1 MKALAL
7 KGKKIIS
14 SIFLRVFGYY
24 VVLLLLFSLVLGLT
38 FLNLYNNSNIEYR
51 SSELE
56 RVGKSAANTIMDF
69 ALDND
74 YEGAISYLEV
84 FNEIE
89 SGEIWIISNTDSQKS
104 LIKSLETVKSETV
117 TSQPEFAELLEAAL
131 KGETRIN
138 SFFSQIHDATTIAAG
153 IPIYGSKNEVSGA
166 LIIIDVMTDVDE
178 MNRTGARM
186 IFSSGIFA
194 LLMSIGLSVLFASQ
208 ITRPVMKVRNVTK
221 ELQDGNYTAKTGLI
235 RNDEIGEM
243 AKSIDLLADRLC
255 KNQQEANNL
264 EQMRQD
270 FFANVSHELRTPI
283 AVVRAYTE
291 SMVDGVVTDPEK
303 IKQYNNRILA
313 ECKSMERLVGDLL
326 TLSKMQNPDFKIDAE
341 PVNLVHIFDEIVR
354 SALAINTER
363 GIQFE
368 LHRESNVY
376 MIMGDYDRLRQMFIV
391 ILDNAIKFSDPGKTI
406 HLNLTSVK
414 RKVICSIRDEGVGI
428 SDEELPYIFEK
439 FYKSKLKQNEKGTGL
454 GLPIAKQI
462 ALKHGGTID
471 VKSKVGEGTEFIFTF
486 DEIFEEDL

>member
-14 SIFLRVFGYY
+14 SIFLRVFSYY
-24 VVLLLLFSLVLGLT
+24 VVLLLLFSLVLGWT
-38 FLNLYNNSNIEYR
+38 FLNLYNNSNIDHR
-51 SSELE
+51 SAELE
-56 RVGKSAANTIMDF
+56 RVGKSAANTIMGF
-69 ALDND
+69 ALDDD

-89 SGEIWIISNTDSQKS
+89 SGEIWIISNPAAKDS
-104 LIKSLETVKSETV
+104 LIKSLETVKSETI
-117 TSQPEFAELLEAAL
+117 TSQTEFSELLESAL
-131 KGETRIN
+131 KGKTGIN

-166 LIIIDVMTDVDE
+166 LIIIEAMTDVDE

-186 IFSSGIFA
+186 IFSSSIFA
-194 LLMSIGLSVLFASQ
+194 LLLSIGLSILFASQ

-291 SMVDGVVTDPEK
+291 SMVDGVVTDPDK

-341 PVNLVHIFDEIVR
+341 PVNVVHIFDEIVR
-354 SALAINTER
+354 SALAITTEK

-368 LHRESNVY
+368 MHRESSVY

-428 SDEELPYIFEK
+428 SEEELPYIFEK

>member
-1 MKALAL
+1 MAL

-14 SIFLRVFGYY
+14 SIFLRVFSYY
-24 VVLLLLFSLVLGLT
+24 IVLLLLFAVVLGLT
-38 FLNLYNNSNIEYR
+38 FMNLYSNSNIDHR
-51 SSELE
+51 GADLE
-56 RVGKSAANTIMDF
+56 RVGTNAANAMRSYILDDNF
-69 ALDND
+69 DDAL
-74 YEGAISYLEV
+74 EYLGM

-89 SGEIWIISNTDSQKS
+89 SGELWMVSNPDSYRPMNQV
-104 LIKSLETVKSETV
+104 LETVKLSTV
-117 TSQPEFAELLEAAL
+117 NSQAEFSELLQSAF
-131 KGETRIN
+131 KGQKKIST
-138 SFFSQIHDATTIAAG
+138 FFSDIHGATTLSAG
-153 IPIYGSKNEVSGA
+153 IPIFGKGNEVCGA
-166 LIIIDVMTDVDE
+166 LIIIETMTDIDE
-178 MNRTGARM
+178 IKSTGMKM
-186 IFSSGIFA
+186 IFTSII
-194 LLMSIGLSVLFASQ
+194 IGLVVTIVISTLFASQ
-208 ITRPVMKVRNVTK
+208 ITRPVMKMKEVTTA
-221 ELQDGNYTAKTGLI
+221 LQNGDYTAKTKYE

-243 AKSIDLLADRLC
+243 AKSIDMLSDRLYQ
-255 KNQQEANNL
+255 NQQEANNL

-291 SMVDGVVTDPEK
+291 SMVDGVVTDPAK
-303 IKQYNNRILA
+303 ITQYNNRILA

-354 SALAINTER
+354 SALAISSEK
-363 GIQFE
+363 GIQISM
-368 LHRESNVY
+368 HRESNVY

-391 ILDNAIKFSDPGKTI
+391 ILDNAIKFSSPGSTI

-414 RKVICSIRDEGVGI
+414 RKVVCSIRDEGIGI
-428 SDEELPYIFEK
+428 SEEELPNIFDK
-439 FYKSKLKQNEKGTGL
+439 FYKSKLRQNAKGTGL

-486 DEIFEEDL
+486 DEVYEEDL

>member
-1 MKALAL
+1 MAL

-14 SIFLRVFGYY
+14 SIFLRVFSYY
-24 VVLLLLFSLVLGLT
+24 IVLLLLFAVVLGLT
-38 FLNLYNNSNIEYR
+38 FMNLYSNSNIDHR
-51 SSELE
+51 GADLE
-56 RVGKSAANTIMDF
+56 RVGTNAANAMRSYILDDNF
-69 ALDND
+69 DDAL
-74 YEGAISYLEV
+74 EYLGM

-89 SGEIWIISNTDSQKS
+89 SGELWMVSNPDSYRPMNQV
-104 LIKSLETVKSETV
+104 LETVKLSTV
-117 TSQPEFAELLEAAL
+117 NSQAEFSELLQSAF
-131 KGETRIN
+131 KGQKKIST
-138 SFFSQIHDATTIAAG
+138 FFSDIHGATTLSAG
-153 IPIYGSKNEVSGA
+153 IPIFGKGNEVCGA
-166 LIIIDVMTDVDE
+166 LIIIETMTDIDE
-178 MNRTGARM
+178 IKSTGMKM
-186 IFSSGIFA
+186 IFTSII
-194 LLMSIGLSVLFASQ
+194 IGLVVTIIISTLFASQ
-208 ITRPVMKVRNVTK
+208 ITRPVMKMKEVTTA
-221 ELQDGNYTAKTGLI
+221 LQNGDYTAKTKYE

-243 AKSIDLLADRLC
+243 AKSIDMLSDRLYQ
-255 KNQQEANNL
+255 NQQEANNL

-291 SMVDGVVTDPEK
+291 SMVDGVVTDPAK
-303 IKQYNNRILA
+303 ITQYNNRILA

-354 SALAINTER
+354 SALAISSEK
-363 GIQFE
+363 GIQISM
-368 LHRESNVY
+368 HRESNVY

-391 ILDNAIKFSDPGKTI
+391 ILDNAIKFSSPGSTI

-414 RKVICSIRDEGVGI
+414 RKVVCSIRDEGIGI
-428 SDEELPYIFEK
+428 SEEELPNIFDK
-439 FYKSKLKQNEKGTGL
+439 FYKSKLRQNAKGTGL

-486 DEIFEEDL
+486 DEIYEEDL

>member
-1 MKALAL
+1 MAL

-14 SIFLRVFGYY
+14 SIFLRVFSYY
-24 VVLLLLFSLVLGLT
+24 IVLLLLFAVVLGLT
-38 FLNLYNNSNIEYR
+38 FMNLYSNSNIDHR
-51 SSELE
+51 GADLE
-56 RVGKSAANTIMDF
+56 RVGTNAANAMRSYILDDNF
-69 ALDND
+69 DDAL
-74 YEGAISYLEV
+74 EYLGM

-89 SGEIWIISNTDSQKS
+89 SGELWMVSNPDSYRPMNQV
-104 LIKSLETVKSETV
+104 LETVKLSTV
-117 TSQPEFAELLEAAL
+117 NSQAEFSELLQSAF
-131 KGETRIN
+131 KGQKKIST
-138 SFFSQIHDATTIAAG
+138 FFSDIHGATTLSAG
-153 IPIYGSKNEVSGA
+153 IPIFGKGNEVCGA
-166 LIIIDVMTDVDE
+166 LIIIETMTDIDE
-178 MNRTGARM
+178 IKSTGMKM
-186 IFSSGIFA
+186 IFTSII
-194 LLMSIGLSVLFASQ
+194 IGLVVTIVISTLFASQ
-208 ITRPVMKVRNVTK
+208 ITRPVMKMKEVTTA
-221 ELQDGNYTAKTGLI
+221 LQNGDYTAKTKYE

-243 AKSIDLLADRLC
+243 AKSIDMLSDRLYQ
-255 KNQQEANNL
+255 NQQEANNL

-291 SMVDGVVTDPEK
+291 SMVDGVVTDPAK
-303 IKQYNNRILA
+303 ITQYNNRILA

-354 SALAINTER
+354 SALAISSEK
-363 GIQFE
+363 GIQISM
-368 LHRESNVY
+368 HRESNVY

-391 ILDNAIKFSDPGKTI
+391 ILDNAIKFSSPGSTI

-414 RKVICSIRDEGVGI
+414 RKVVCSIRDEGIGI
-428 SDEELPYIFEK
+428 SEEELPNIFDK
-439 FYKSKLKQNEKGTGL
+439 FYKSKLRQNAKGTGL

-486 DEIFEEDL
+486 DEIYEEDL

>member
-1 MKALAL
+1 MAL

-14 SIFLRVFGYY
+14 SIFLRVFSYY
-24 VVLLLLFSLVLGLT
+24 VVLLLLFAVVLGLT
-38 FLNLYNNSNIEYR
+38 FMNLYSNSNIDHR
-51 SSELE
+51 GADLE
-56 RVGKSAANTIMDF
+56 RVGTNAANAMRSFILDDNF
-69 ALDND
+69 DDAL
-74 YEGAISYLEV
+74 EYLGM

-89 SGEIWIISNTDSQKS
+89 SGELWMVSNPDSYRPMNQV
-104 LIKSLETVKSETV
+104 LETVKLSTV
-117 TSQPEFAELLEAAL
+117 TSQAEFAELLQSAF
-131 KGETRIN
+131 KGQKKIST
-138 SFFSQIHDATTIAAG
+138 FFSDIHGATTLSAG
-153 IPIYGSKNEVSGA
+153 IPIFGKGNEVCGA
-166 LIIIDVMTDVDE
+166 LIIIETLTDIDE
-178 MNRTGARM
+178 IKNTGMKM
-186 IFSSGIFA
+186 IITSII
-194 LLMSIGLSVLFASQ
+194 IGLVVTIIISTLFASQ
-208 ITRPVMKVRNVTK
+208 ITRPVMKIKEVTTA
-221 ELQDGNYTAKTGLI
+221 LQNGDYTAKTKYE

-243 AKSIDLLADRLC
+243 AKSIDMLSDRLFQ
-255 KNQQEANNL
+255 NQQEAHSL

-291 SMVDGVVTDPEK
+291 SMVDGVVTEPEK
-303 IKQYNNRILA
+303 ITQYNNRILA

-354 SALAINTER
+354 SALAISSEK
-363 GIQFE
+363 GIQISM
-368 LHRESNVY
+368 HRESSVY

-391 ILDNAIKFSDPGKTI
+391 ILDNAIKFSAPGSTV

-414 RKVICSIRDEGVGI
+414 RKVVCSIRDEGIGI
-428 SDEELPYIFEK
+428 SEEELPNIFDK
-439 FYKSKLKQNEKGTGL
+439 FYKSKLRQNAKGTGL

-486 DEIFEEDL
+486 DEIYEEDL

>member
-1 MKALAL
+1 VAL

-14 SIFLRVFGYY
+14 SIFLRVFSYY
-24 VVLLLLFSLVLGLT
+24 VVLLLLFAVVLGLT
-38 FLNLYNNSNIEYR
+38 FMNLYSNSNIDHR
-51 SSELE
+51 GADLE
-56 RVGKSAANTIMDF
+56 RVGTNAANAMRSFILDDNF
-69 ALDND
+69 DDAL
-74 YEGAISYLEV
+74 EYLGM

-89 SGEIWIISNTDSQKS
+89 SGELWMVSNPDSYRPMNQV
-104 LIKSLETVKSETV
+104 LETVKLSTV
-117 TSQPEFAELLEAAL
+117 TSQAEFAELLQSAF
-131 KGETRIN
+131 KGQKKIST
-138 SFFSQIHDATTIAAG
+138 FFSDIHGATTLSAG
-153 IPIYGSKNEVSGA
+153 IPIFGKGNEVCGA
-166 LIIIDVMTDVDE
+166 LIIIETLTDIDE
-178 MNRTGARM
+178 IKNTGMKM
-186 IFSSGIFA
+186 IITSII
-194 LLMSIGLSVLFASQ
+194 IGLVVTIIISTLFASQ
-208 ITRPVMKVRNVTK
+208 ITRPVMKIKEVTTA
-221 ELQDGNYTAKTGLI
+221 LQNGDYTAKTKYE

-243 AKSIDLLADRLC
+243 AKSIDMLSDRLFQ
-255 KNQQEANNL
+255 NQQEAHSL

-291 SMVDGVVTDPEK
+291 SMVDGVVTEPEK
-303 IKQYNNRILA
+303 ITQYNNRILA

-354 SALAINTER
+354 SALAISSEK
-363 GIQFE
+363 GIQISM
-368 LHRESNVY
+368 HRESSVY

-391 ILDNAIKFSDPGKTI
+391 ILDNAIKFSAPGSTV

-414 RKVICSIRDEGVGI
+414 RKVVCSIRDEGIGI
-428 SDEELPYIFEK
+428 SEEELPNIFDK
-439 FYKSKLKQNEKGTGL
+439 FYKSKLRQNAKGTGL

-486 DEIFEEDL
+486 DEIYEEDL